1 MRYDLESMLP
11 INAFSPRGGR
21 GPFARGMTLE
31 GGGKGGGGGGGSA
44 PAPDPNIGLAQKK
57 MAEIQEEYLN
67 EWRTNVWPQMK
78 EQAMKQEVRAD
89 EQFALDREIQGLQI
103 DATKKALA
111 EYETYG
117 KPMRE
122 DIYKAAQEYD
132 TEANRERLAQEAIGD
147 VKGAFGI
154 QAQDLERR
162 NQSFGIDPTS
172 GRSTGTANA
181 IGAMQAATEASA
193 ATRVRTAAEQLGL
206 ARKMDAIGLTQGQFG
221 NQATSTAL
229 ALNAG
234 GQALNAGQVPM
245 ANYGQMSSAMG
256 NTYGGASQGYG
267 QIGNLGIQSY
277 NIQSQNYQAEQNRQ
291 AQQNAGASAGFGSA
305 IGAIGGAAMK
315 YAPAMIAASDIRTKE
330 NITAVGKLPNG
341 LTVYEF
347 EYKPEFKDKKHY
359 GKGRHR
365 GLMAHEVEAVIP
377 EAVIRM
383 EDGYKAIDYSKVQ

>member
-1 MRYDLESMLP
+1 M
-11 INAFSPRGGR
+11 
-21 GPFARGMTLE
+21 
-31 GGGKGGGGGGGSA
+31 GKGGGGGGSA
-44 PAPDPNIGLAQKK
+44 PAPDPNIGIAQRK

-78 EQAMKQEVRAD
+78 EQAIKQEARAD

-147 VKGAFGI
+147 VKSAFGI
-154 QAQDLERR
+154 QAQDAERR
-162 NQSFGIDPTS
+162 NQSFGINPTS
-172 GRSTGTANA
+172 GRSVGSVNA
-181 IGAMQAATEASA
+181 MGAMQAATEASA

-234 GQALNAGQVPM
+234 NQALNAGQVPM
-245 ANYGQMSSAMG
+245 ANYGAMNSAMG
-256 NTYGGASQGYG
+256 NTYGGATSGYG
-267 QIGNLGIQSY
+267 QIGNLGVQTY
-277 NIQSQNYQAEQNRQ
+277 NIQSQNYNAEQNRI
-291 AQQNAGASAGFGSA
+291 AQQNAGASAGWGSA

-330 NITAVGKLPNG
+330 NIAAVGKLPNG

-347 EYKPEFKDKKHY
+347 EYKPEFKNKKHY
-359 GKGRHR
+359 GNGRMR

-377 EAVIRM
+377 EAVIQM

>member
-1 MRYDLESMLP
+1 MLP

-21 GPFARGMTLE
+21 GPFSRGMTLE
-31 GGGKGGGGGGGSA
+31 GGGKGGGGGGA
-44 PAPDPNIGLAQKK
+44 PSPDPNIGLAQKK

-162 NQSFGIDPTS
+162 NQSFGINPTS
-172 GRSTGTANA
+172 GRSVGTANA

-267 QIGNLGIQSY
+267 QIGNLGVQTY
-277 NIQSQNYQAEQNRQ
+277 NIQSQNYNAEQNRL
-291 AQQNAGASAGFGSA
+291 AQQNAASSAGFGSA

-377 EAVIRM
+377 EAVIQM

>member
-1 MRYDLESMLP
+1 MLP

-21 GPFARGMTLE
+21 GPFSRGMTLE
-31 GGGKGGGGGGGSA
+31 GGGKGGGGGGSM
-44 PAPDPNIGLAQKK
+44 PSPDPNIGLAQKK

-89 EQFALDREIQGLQI
+89 EQFALDREIQNLQI
-103 DATKKALA
+103 DSTKKALA

-122 DIYKAAQEYD
+122 DIYRSAQEYD

-162 NQSFGIDPTS
+162 NQSFGINPTS
-172 GRSTGTANA
+172 GRSVGSINA
-181 IGAMQAATEASA
+181 MGAMQAATEASA

-234 GQALNAGQVPM
+234 GQALNAGQIPM
-245 ANYGQMSSAMG
+245 ANYGQMSGAMG
-256 NTYGGASQGYG
+256 QTFGGATQGWG
-267 QIGNLGIQSY
+267 QVGNLGIQNY
-277 NIQSQNYQAEQNRQ
+277 NIQSQNYQAEQNRM
-291 AQQNAGASAGFGSA
+291 AQQSAGASAGWGSLAGAA
-305 IGAIGGAAMK
+305 IGAAGSYYGGANM
-315 YAPAMIAASDIRTKE
+315 ASIMAK
-330 NITAVGKLPNG
+330 GK
-341 LTVYEF
+341 
-347 EYKPEFKDKKHY
+347 
-359 GKGRHR
+359 
-365 GLMAHEVEAVIP
+365 
-377 EAVIRM
+377 
-383 EDGYKAIDYSKVQ
+383 

>member
-21 GPFARGMTLE
+21 GPFSRGMTLE
-31 GGGKGGGGGGGSA
+31 GGGKGGGGGSM
-44 PAPDPNIGLAQKK
+44 PSPDPNIGLAQKK

-67 EWRTNVWPQMK
+67 EWRTEVWPQMK
-78 EQAMKQEVRAD
+78 EQALKQEVRAD
-89 EQFALDREIQGLQI
+89 EQFALDREIQNLQI
-103 DATKKALA
+103 DSTKKALA

-162 NQSFGIDPTS
+162 NQSFGINPTS
-172 GRSTGTANA
+172 GRSVGSINA
-181 IGAMQAATEASA
+181 MGAMQAATEASA

-234 GQALNAGQVPM
+234 SQALNAGQIPM
-245 ANYGQMSSAMG
+245 ANYGQMSGAMG
-256 NTYGGASQGYG
+256 QTYGGATQGWG
-267 QIGNLGIQSY
+267 QVGNLGIQNY
-277 NIQSQNYQAEQNRQ
+277 NIQSQNYQAEQNRM
-291 AQQNAGASAGFGSA
+291 AQQSAGASAGWGSLAGAA
-305 IGAIGGAAMK
+305 IGAAGSYYGGANM
-315 YAPAMIAASDIRTKE
+315 ASIMAK
-330 NITAVGKLPNG
+330 GK
-341 LTVYEF
+341 
-347 EYKPEFKDKKHY
+347 
-359 GKGRHR
+359 
-365 GLMAHEVEAVIP
+365 
-377 EAVIRM
+377 
-383 EDGYKAIDYSKVQ
+383 

>member
-1 MRYDLESMLP
+1 MLP

>member
-31 GGGKGGGGGGGSA
+31 GGKGGGGGSA

-67 EWRTNVWPQMK
+67 SWRTEVWPQMK

-147 VKGAFGI
+147 VKSSFGI

-256 NTYGGASQGYG
+256 QTYGGASQGYG
-267 QIGNLGIQSY
+267 QIGQLGIQNY

-291 AQQNAGASAGFGSA
+291 AQMNAGASAGFGSA
-305 IGAIGGAAMK
+305 LGAIGGAAMK

>member
-1 MRYDLESMLP
+1 M
-11 INAFSPRGGR
+11 
-21 GPFARGMTLE
+21 
-31 GGGKGGGGGGGSA
+31 GKGGGGGGSA

-256 NTYGGASQGYG
+256 QTYGGASQGYG
-267 QIGNLGIQSY
+267 QIGQLGIQSY

-305 IGAIGGAAMK
+305 LGAIGGAAMK

-377 EAVIRM
+377 EAVVQM

>member
-31 GGGKGGGGGGGSA
+31 GGGKGGGGGGS
-44 PAPDPNIGLAQKK
+44 PTPDPNIGIAQRK

-147 VKGAFGI
+147 VKSSFGI

-162 NQSFGIDPTS
+162 NQSFGINPTS
-172 GRSTGTANA
+172 GRSVGTANA
-181 IGAMQAATEASA
+181 MGAMQAATEASA

-256 NTYGGASQGYG
+256 QTYGGASQGYG
-267 QIGNLGIQSY
+267 QIGNLGVQTY

-377 EAVIRM
+377 EAVIQM